1 MRRAGAIACYRLA
14 CRRPSKPTPDPTK
27 AASIASIA
35 SRLTPEI
42 IIPRVRVRGSYLS

>member
-27 AASIASIA
+27 AASIAS
-35 SRLTPEI
+35 RLTPEI